1 MYLSPCKRVLTQL
14 PMETRT
20 FYTLGNYEA
29 AISSVSSAVQPDEFE
44 LISLVWKSI
53 LRVEGDVSKC
63 AQFWG
68 QCACPSELL
77 KKSLMIWSKV
87 FKGVGS
93 SICTGQTTP
102 TANTPTS
109 TSADLMAAQ
118 EIAIKAHESAEIDPL
133 ERDQVILTCAE
144 TALLLNSTEAAFN
157 LLKLVKASNLD
168 CQVMFIEILL
178 RLGQVDL
185 ARGRLEKMK
194 NIPEWKDD
202 VRFLLTEAQ
211 IGLNIDTSDNDYS
224 CVFTPKDSLYSY
236 QELIQIHGQT
246 PRLLLFSAAAYILL
260 GKFQEAQNSLLQ
272 ISEKYQS
279 DPIVKANIVVLSAL
293 LNSSTFDSL
302 LK

>member
-1 MYLSPCKRVLTQL
+1 
-14 PMETRT
+14 METRT

-29 AISSVSSAVQPDEFE
+29 VISSVSSAAQPDEFE

-93 SICTGQTTP
+93 TICTGQTT
-102 TANTPTS
+102 TPTN
-109 TSADLMAAQ
+109 TAPADLMTAQ

-178 RLGQVDL
+178 RLGQVGM

-211 IGLNIDTSDNDYS
+211 IGLNIDTADNDDS

-293 LNSSTFDSL
+293 LNSPTFDSL

>member
-1 MYLSPCKRVLTQL
+1 
-14 PMETRT
+14 METRT

-29 AISSVSSAVQPDEFE
+29 VISSVSSAVQPDEFE

-93 SICTGQTTP
+93 NICTGQATTP
-102 TANTPTS
+102 TTNTAP
-109 TSADLMAAQ
+109 ADLMTAQ

-178 RLGQVDL
+178 RLGQVGM

-211 IGLNIDTSDNDYS
+211 IGLNIDTADNDDS

-272 ISEKYQS
+272 ISEKNQS

-293 LNSSTFDSL
+293 LNSPTFDSL